1 MGIVS
6 WSTPS
11 SREQKPKPSF
21 YMVLQRD
28 GKIRSEEER
37 IEMGALYEFFRA
49 NKVSTADNYTPTNDR
64 EYQEDNGEKPLGQVV
79 QDARFRVSR
88 RNQNYSFHLSEV
100 NPREMAEFT
109 DLSYYNPGTR
119 HPLSQYSE
127 EDRERLGYT
136 EYGEIKGQKVYL
148 RIPSNGSDKGQWTY
162 DFTDNMIYVFGRPDR
177 TR

>member
-1 MGIVS
+1 MGVVS

-21 YMVLQRD
+21 YMTLYRD
-28 GKIRSEEER
+28 GKIRSEEEH

-49 NKVSTADNYTPTNDR
+49 NKVSTADNYTRTRTNDR
-64 EYQEDNGEKPLGQVV
+64 EYQEDNGEKPLDQVV
-79 QDARFRVSR
+79 QNARFRVSR
-88 RNQNYSFHLSEV
+88 RNQNYSFHFSEV

-109 DLSYYNPGTR
+109 GLSYPF
-119 HPLSQYSE
+119 SQYSE

-148 RIPSNGSDKGQWTY
+148 RIPSNGSDKGQWAY